1 MSGDVGAVTGTAD
14 SAHVEA
20 SGDVGYV
27 NKAGEEGGVTG
38 ADFVSK

>member
-1 MSGDVGAVTGTAD
+1 MSGDVGAVTGTAE

-27 NKAGEEGGVTG
+27 NKAE
-38 ADFVSK
+38 FVSK